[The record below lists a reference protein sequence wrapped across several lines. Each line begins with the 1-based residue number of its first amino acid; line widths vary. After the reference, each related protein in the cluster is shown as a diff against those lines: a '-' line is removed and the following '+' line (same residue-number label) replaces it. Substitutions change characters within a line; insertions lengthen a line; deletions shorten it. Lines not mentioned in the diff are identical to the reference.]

1 MIFGEDILKNLPWQK
16 NDELQKR
23 ALKVMPLGV
32 NSNFRYWG
40 KGITPYMQKAKGAY
54 LWDADGNKYI
64 DYRMA
69 FGPIILGHAN
79 EEVNEK
85 VKSEI
90 DLGTMSAMTYELEI
104 ETVEKIVKMCPGMEM
119 IRFSCSGTEA
129 TMHAIRVA
137 RAFTGREK
145 IIKFEGMY
153 HGFQDYTLWSTYSPT
168 EAYGN
173 ISNPISIP
181 SSSGIPRHL
190 NDLVT
195 TLPFNNPEV
204 LKGVLKSFGEQMA
217 AIIVEP
223 CMGNCGA
230 ILPRDNFLQFIRE
243 ECDNYGIVMI
253 LDEVK
258 TGFRIANG
266 GAQEY
271 YQIRPDLATYAKA
284 MANGYPLAAFGG
296 KKEIMSIIGQG
307 VSQGGTFTN
316 NKPGVA
322 AAWATL
328 TILNRE
334 PVIKTIEMRGKRL
347 MDGIR
352 DIFSEADIP
361 VCMNGYPAMFSFAI
375 GVEKVTDQRSWNES
389 EKEYYLSLIEGMI
402 ERGVMPD
409 HDAREPWFL
418 CYSHTEEDIEVTL
431 DVVRETIK
439 AVNRKK

>member
-1 MIFGEDILKNLPWQK
+1 MAGLEIAKSLFAEAKKYIPGGVNSPVRSFQAVGGYPVFV
-16 NDELQKR
+16 KR
-23 ALKVMPLGV
+23 ALGSKIYGEC
-32 NSNFRYWG
+32 
-40 KGITPYMQKAKGAY
+40 KGEF
-54 LWDADGNKYI
+54 I
-64 DYRMA
+64 DYCMSW
-69 FGPIILGHAN
+69 GVLILGHTHP
-79 EEVNEK
+79 K
-85 VKSEI
+85 VTKALSQAIEN
-90 DLGTMSAMTYELEI
+90 GTSFGTATKLEI
-104 ETVEKIVKMCPGMEM
+104 ELAKLIVEAIPSIEQ
-119 IRFSCSGTEA
+119 IRLTNSGTEA
-129 TMHAIRVA
+129 VMGAIRLA
-137 RAFTGREK
+137 RAYTGKNK
-145 IIKFEGMY
+145 IIKFAGAY
-153 HGFQDYTLWSTYSPT
+153 HGHADYLLVEAGSGQATLGLAASLGVPKEFIKHT
-168 EAYGN
+168 
-173 ISNPISIP
+173 
-181 SSSGIPRHL
+181 
-190 NDLVT
+190 LV
-195 TLPFNNPEV
+195 LPFNDIGKVKETV
-204 LKGVLKSFGEQMA
+204 RKYQKELA

-230 ILPRDNFLQFIRE
+230 ILPQDNFLQFIRE

-271 YQIRPDLATYAKA
+271 YQIRSDLATYAKA

-389 EKEYYLSLIEGMI
+389 EKEYYLSLTEGMI

-418 CYSHTEEDIEVTL
+418 CYSHSEEDIDVTL

-439 AVNRKK
+439 AVNRKI